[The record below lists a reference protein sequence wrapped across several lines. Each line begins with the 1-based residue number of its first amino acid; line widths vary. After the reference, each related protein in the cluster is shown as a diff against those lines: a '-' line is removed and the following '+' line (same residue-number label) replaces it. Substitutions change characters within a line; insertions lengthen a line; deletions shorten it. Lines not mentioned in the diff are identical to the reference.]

1 MTELGY
7 RCVACTLI
15 IKGDCMK
22 RLYRIIAIVLVLTFI
37 ITCTSISFDSATVFE
52 SDGFYYARTSSTTS
66 DLYGRSATNAD
77 LVIPKDFSEYYVT
90 NIVDSAFSGDENIET
105 VSFGKA
111 MLLERIGYYAFK
123 NCIHLSGPVTFA
135 GRISMIGT
143 SAFENCTALEK
154 VVFNAYVADI
164 PDQCFYN
171 CTSLNTVVMNDRI
184 NSIGKFAF
192 ANTALKEITIPKSVI
207 YIDKTAFDGCEGLV
221 INCYTDSYAH
231 QFAEENG
238 IDYVLLD
245 APAPTEP
252 PTEPEPTEAPTEA
265 PTEEPTVPAT
275 EAPTEVSVIYLG
287 DVDGDGTVT
296 AIDATLIQ
304 RHLCYIKT
312 MVSDEMFMMGN
323 VDDDGIISIIDVS
336 YIMRYLA
343 GIKIPYSIGEQII
356 NH

>member
-1 MTELGY
+1 MIFVLSF
-7 RCVACTLI
+7 AC
-15 IKGDCMK
+15 
-22 RLYRIIAIVLVLTFI
+22 
-37 ITCTSISFDSATVFE
+37 ISFSSATVFE
-52 SDGFYYARTSSTTS
+52 SDGFYYARTSSTTA

-105 VSFGKA
+105 LSFGKS

-135 GRISMIGT
+135 GRISTIGT
-143 SAFENCTALEK
+143 SAFEDCTALEK

-171 CTSLNTVVMNDRI
+171 CTSLSTVVMNDRI

-192 ANTALKEITIPKSVI
+192 GNTALKEITIPKSVT
-207 YIDKTAFDGCEGLV
+207 YIDKTAFDGCVGLV

-275 EAPTEVSVIYLG
+275 EAPTEVSVKYLG
-287 DVDGDGTVT
+287 NVDGDGNVT

-304 RHLCYIKT
+304 RYLCNIKT
-312 MVSDEMFMMGN
+312 MVSDEMFMMGD
-323 VDDDGIISIIDVS
+323 VDGDGIITIIDVS
-336 YIMRYLA
+336 FIMRYLA
-343 GIKIPYSIGEQII
+343 TIEVPYPIGEPII
-356 NH
+356 NN